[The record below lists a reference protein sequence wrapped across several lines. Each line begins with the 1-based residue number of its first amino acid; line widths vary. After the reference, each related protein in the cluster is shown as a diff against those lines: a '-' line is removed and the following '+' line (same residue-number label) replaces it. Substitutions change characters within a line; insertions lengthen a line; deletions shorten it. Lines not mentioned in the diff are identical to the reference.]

1 MFQALGYSDKILSI
15 YNIRYKCY
23 TKLKKKYQKYI
34 GKTEFTKYQ
43 GDEKNKIW
51 ICWLQG
57 IDSAPELVQTCLKSI
72 KYHIKDMEIVI
83 LDKNNI
89 KDYITLPDYIYDKWE
104 RGIIPNAQFSDI
116 IRNELI
122 IEHGGLWLDS
132 TLYFTDKLP
141 DYIIDS
147 DFFVYRHGWFGEDVI
162 NMGNWLIYS
171 KNANNII
178 LQETQNLLFKYWKD
192 HNYLLNYFLMH
203 LFVKMVSE
211 YYQEEWKQIPYYD
224 QINQHIFQMELL
236 DKYNE
241 KRFNQIKEL
250 SSIHKLTYKLDESEI
265 TENCYYS
272 KLDELY
278 K

>member
-1 MFQALGYSDKILSI
+1 
-15 YNIRYKCY
+15 
-23 TKLKKKYQKYI
+23 
-34 GKTEFTKYQ
+34 
-43 GDEKNKIW
+43 
-51 ICWLQG
+51 
-57 IDSAPELVQTCLKSI
+57 
-72 KYHIKDMEIVI
+72 
-83 LDKNNI
+83 
-89 KDYITLPDYIYDKWE
+89 
-104 RGIIPNAQFSDI
+104 
-116 IRNELI
+116 
-122 IEHGGLWLDS
+122 
-132 TLYFTDKLP
+132 
-141 DYIIDS
+141 
-147 DFFVYRHGWFGEDVI
+147 
-162 NMGNWLIYS
+162 MGNWLIYS

-224 QINQHIFQMELL
+224 QINQHLLQMELL
-236 DKYNE
+236 DEYNE

-250 SSIHKLTYKLDESEI
+250 SSIHKLTYKLDEYEI